1 MTNFSKKHSNYN
13 PIKQVAKN
21 RVGRLRAR
29 AQRKSER
36 SGETGDYAYEDP
48 KVMKLLDK
56 ANRIEKRNKIL
67 NSGFVKGSKRKG
79 SIYGEDPRVGESYER
94 PDVDDRSGIN
104 YGSPLKGA
112 YAAGGG
118 GGKYKSILPHIQEL
132 NAAVSSN
139 VRQILEDRQDPEKEA
154 ERLQNRVDR
163 RNQRQVKKG
172 KGSYDQQGNYSSTDK
187 LSEFENKTS
196 EIIARQINKQNQADK
211 KRKDTDPCVDTVSGK
226 RVKAGTIKEI
236 KTDSGKHQIYC

>member
-36 SGETGDYAYEDP
+36 SGETGDYAYEDT
-48 KVMKLLDK
+48 KVMKLLNK

-118 GGKYKSILPHIQEL
+118 GGKYKSILPHIQQL
-132 NAAVSSN
+132 NAAVSQN
-139 VRQILEDRQDPEKEA
+139 VRQILEDRQDPVKEA
-154 ERLQNRVDR
+154 ERLQNRVER
-163 RNQRQVKKG
+163 RQNRKDKRSQTAEFKDK
-172 KGSYDQQGNYSSTDK
+172 TD
-187 LSEFENKTS
+187 
-196 EIIARQINKQNQADK
+196 EIIKRQDQKQQRADK
-211 KRKDTDPCVDTVSGK
+211 KQKNTDPCVDSVSGK
-226 RVKAGTIKEI
+226 RVKAGTIKEVN
-236 KTDSGKHQIYC
+236 TDSGKHQIYC